1 MSAQPSAKPAAIQ
14 QPHEGRTLGV
24 VGDTYRFLATG
35 EDTAGMYAMW
45 EAIVPPEGGPP
56 PHIHSRE
63 EESFIVLEGEM
74 TFYIGDERH
83 VATPGCFARVPIGTL
98 HRFKNESGKIAK
110 MIITIVPAG
119 LEQMFFETGEPLEP
133 GGSAKPP
140 SREEIERL
148 LAAAP
153 KYGVQIFPPAH

>member
-1 MSAQPSAKPAAIQ
+1 MDAQPSIIKQA
-14 QPHEGRTLGV
+14 HEGRTIGV

-35 EDTAGMYAMW
+35 EETAGRYAMW
-45 EAIVPPEGGPP
+45 EAIVPPWSGPP

-63 EESFIVLEGEM
+63 EESFVVLEGEM
-74 TFYIGDERH
+74 TFYINDERH

-98 HRFKNESGKIAK
+98 HRFKNESGKVAK

-119 LEQMFFETGEPLEP
+119 LEQMFFETGEPLP
-133 GGSAKPP
+133 VGGTAAPP
-140 SREEIERL
+140 SHEEIERL
-148 LAAAP
+148 LASAP